1 MDKSYFKNGQ
11 ILRKTQTTKTDSK
24 KNRNSKQTSII
35 KEVAL
40 ITLKLPTKKNLDTD
54 GFGGEF
60 YSRFF

>member
-1 MDKSYFKNGQ
+1 MDKYFKNGK

-24 KNRNSKQTSII
+24 KRNRNSKQTSII